1 MIVLTDA
8 SPLIFLAKLDRLDLI
23 GRLFGKDI
31 LVPSL
36 VSEEVLLPPLPP
48 GEELRLRRF
57 LESAMIVKV
66 GKSRKKSLSLSRA
79 DLAVYQLA
87 IERKANYVL
96 SDDKLL
102 RALLATEGLVP
113 LGTIG
118 ILMHAV
124 NKELLTKEEARS
136 GLDELIKKHNL
147 RISIELFERVL
158 EQLDSI

>member
-1 MIVLTDA
+1 MIVVTDA

-23 GRLFGKDI
+23 ERLFGKDI

-36 VSEEVLLPPLPP
+36 VSDEVLLPPLPP
-48 GEELRLRRF
+48 EEELRLRRF
-57 LESAMIVKV
+57 LESATIVKV
-66 GKSRKKSLSLSRA
+66 GKSRKKSFSLSRA

-87 IERKANYVL
+87 IERKANYIL

-102 RALLATEGLVP
+102 RALLAAEGLVP

-118 ILMHAV
+118 LLMHAA
-124 NKELLTKEEARS
+124 NKGVLTKEEARS
-136 GLDELIKKHNL
+136 GLDELIRNHKL

>member
-1 MIVLTDA
+1 MIVVTDA

-23 GRLFGKDI
+23 ERLFGKDI

-36 VSEEVLLPPLPP
+36 VSDEVLLPPLPP
-48 GEELRLRRF
+48 EEELRLRRF
-57 LESAMIVKV
+57 LDSATIVKV
-66 GKSRKKSLSLSRA
+66 GKSRKQSLSLSRA

-87 IERKANYVL
+87 IERKANYIL

-102 RALLATEGLVP
+102 RALLTTEGLVP

-118 ILMHAV
+118 LLMLAA
-124 NKELLTKEEARS
+124 NKGILTKEETRS

-158 EQLDSI
+158 EHLNSI